1 MNAIRLCDVINV
13 DHVKDIP
20 VDYYGVMGV
29 PITYMAKHDPEEF
42 EILGMARPTVKGVK
56 KYVRILIRRK
66 IRKETDK
73 KEWTIRRK
81 ERPHGRRGNHMTGGK
96 P

>member
-1 MNAIRLCDVINV
+1 MNVIRLCDVINV
-13 DHVKDIP
+13 DRVKDIP

-29 PITYMAKHDPEEF
+29 PITYMAIHNPKEF
-42 EILGMARPTVKGVK
+42 EILGMARPAVKGVK
-56 KYVRILIRRK
+56 KYVRTLIRRK

-81 ERPHGRRGNHMTGGK
+81 ERPHGRR
-96 P
+96 